1 MKILEYLTRLRT
13 AYNISLQQ
21 DRTLWGYVK
30 IVDIVSLDE
39 AIAEASTDLDYDDV
53 ISAALSGVPKI

>member
-30 IVDIVSLDE
+30 IIDIASLDE
-39 AIAEASTDLDYDDV
+39 AIAEASTDPDYDDI
-53 ISAALSGVPKI
+53 ISAALSEVPKI

>member
-30 IVDIVSLDE
+30 IIDIASLDE

-53 ISAALSGVPKI
+53 ISAALSEVPKI